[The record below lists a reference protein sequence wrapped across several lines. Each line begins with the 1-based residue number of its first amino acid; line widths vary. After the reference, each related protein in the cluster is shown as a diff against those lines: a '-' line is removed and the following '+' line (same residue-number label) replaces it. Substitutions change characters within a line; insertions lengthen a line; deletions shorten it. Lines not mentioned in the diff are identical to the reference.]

1 MTTTQKTLALGTTA
15 LVDLRSTGRPG
26 PAWRGAAPT
35 NDHGHLAL
43 PVLRLRV
50 GSPLRLMRTVRRAAP
65 AAGSAGLAQHLVALG
80 ANLVL
85 SIPLQ
90 AHLSGPAY
98 GQAALPRL
106 QTQVAASGLS
116 REQWDERFNQRQ
128 QVLSKASVLAMVPV
142 LALAAAA
149 L

>member
-1 MTTTQKTLALGTTA
+1 
-15 LVDLRSTGRPG
+15 
-26 PAWRGAAPT
+26 
-35 NDHGHLAL
+35 
-43 PVLRLRV
+43 
-50 GSPLRLMRTVRRAAP
+50 
-65 AAGSAGLAQHLVALG
+65 LAQHLVALG